1 MYLAHFNLNAR
12 PFPIT
17 PETRAFFIGPQQ
29 KLVCDALVHVL
40 EHRDGI
46 VKVIGDVGAGKTTLC
61 RWLARS
67 LPRERFKIIYLAD
80 PTLGADHLAR
90 VLCDELHI
98 DVERAGPEIAA
109 TLVRR
114 RFASLAEAGRTVV
127 LIVDEA
133 QAVEPETL
141 ERIRLLSLPDPDGAP
156 GARIVLFGLEEL
168 DQNLT
173 LRELASVRDR
183 ISESFRLRRMGVS
196 DVGDYLRDRLRN
208 AGYEGPPVF
217 STNAIRAIARLSGG
231 IPRRIN
237 IIADKAM
244 LSAALAGKYGVRSSD
259 IATAAREIRLQRGR
273 ARPRT
278 AWVAGAGFAAG
289 ALVASAVALL
299 MPRASVD
306 PISRAVAAPTAE
318 RAATPAHAPDAPSPM
333 SAESRT
339 APTATPT
346 TATAATRA
354 ASGPGTRADVRPG
367 ARADTLPARPRDDRP
382 GVAPE
387 PAEHARAQPD
397 LPRSEIEA
405 SIARA
410 LAVDTDRR

>member
-17 PETRAFFIGPQQ
+17 PETKAFFIGPQQ
-29 KLVCDALVHVL
+29 KIICDALVHVL
-40 EHRDGI
+40 EHNDGI

-90 VLCDELHI
+90 VLCDELRI
-98 DVERAGPEIAA
+98 DADRAGPELAA

-133 QAVEPETL
+133 QAVEPDTL
-141 ERIRLLSLPDPDGAP
+141 ERIRLLSLPEPDGTP

-183 ISESFRLRRMGVS
+183 ISESFRLRRMNVT

-208 AGYEGPPVF
+208 AGYEGPAVF
-217 STNAIRAIARLSGG
+217 STNAVRAIARLSGG

-259 IATAAREIRLQRGR
+259 IAAAAREIRLQRGR
-273 ARPRT
+273 PRPRT
-278 AWVAGAGFAAG
+278 AAVAGAAFVAG
-289 ALVASAVALL
+289 ALLATTIAVL
-299 MPRASVD
+299 MQHTQVD
-306 PISRAVAAPTAE
+306 TMSRALAAPAPVAAPSAPAAAPAAVE
-318 RAATPAHAPDAPSPM
+318 ASQAPNAATPNTSVASPVPAPVGGV
-333 SAESRT
+333 R
-339 APTATPT
+339 PT
-346 TATAATRA
+346 TPAP
-354 ASGPGTRADVRPG
+354 AS
-367 ARADTLPARPRDDRP
+367 PAQANLSPSD
-382 GVAPE
+382 
-387 PAEHARAQPD
+387 
-397 LPRSEIEA
+397 IEA

-410 LAVDTDRR
+410 LAVDTHRQ